1 MFTFALFATAKN
13 SSSMRARALV
23 AALTTLRAGLTRG
36 MSARGAAGGPN
47 PVQKPDEL
55 VGVCTVA
62 SPVVVRAAPRQ
73 EVRAQNLPHRCSFCL
88 IVDRAEER
96 VLVQKRVAWK
106 ETYPSHFDPCP
117 GGVMGPDEAFEENA
131 ARELAEEMGIV
142 TGSALAPQPPEPLFD
157 FWFEDAT
164 IRNWGRLFKVTFEGD
179 LADLSLQDEEV
190 ESVSWMGRAEL
201 ARLLDTGPVCPD
213 AALACRRWLASSET
227 GPP

>member
-1 MFTFALFATAKN
+1 
-13 SSSMRARALV
+13 MRARALV

-106 ETYPSHFDPCP
+106 ETYAGHHDPCP
-117 GGVMGPDEAFEENA
+117 GGVMGPDETFEGNA
-131 ARELAEEMGIV
+131 LRELEEEMGIV
-142 TGSALAPQPPEPLFD
+142 CGSTLAPQAPEPLFD
-157 FWFEDAT
+157 FWYEDDKV
-164 IRNWGRLFKVTFEGD
+164 RNWGRLVKVRFDGDLGD
-179 LADLSLQDEEV
+179 LALQASEV
-190 ESVSWMGRAEL
+190 ESVQWCTRDEL
-201 ARLLDTGPVCPD
+201 AALLEAGPVSPD
-213 AALACRRWLASSET
+213 SAVAAARWLRET
-227 GPP
+227 AGGRD